1 MQGDV
6 GLLTILLTK
15 VALDLPGQL
24 MRATYSHLPVH
35 PTMRLNSDVVS
46 NVASTQVVW
55 RTDSRCLT
63 DDRKYLIFHLLGQI

>member
-24 MRATYSHLPVH
+24 MCATYSHLPVH
-35 PTMRLNSDVVS
+35 PNMRLNSDVVS
-46 NVASTQVVW
+46 DVASTQVVW

-63 DDRKYLIFHLLGQI
+63 DDRKYLIFHLLR